1 MIRDAIMGF
10 NLKQKDPP
18 APARRPAYRT
28 LPGWALG
35 LLLEEHAVRECPEH
49 GHMRD
54 RTDPEAWNRA
64 REVAR
69 QHPFPGTSADASI
82 AAIDDV
88 LRSIGNTCPECD

>member
-1 MIRDAIMGF
+1 MRDAAMRF
-10 NLKQKDPP
+10 NLRQKEHP
-18 APARRPAYRT
+18 APARPTAYRT
-28 LPGWALG
+28 LQGWALG

-54 RTDPEAWNRA
+54 RRDPEAWNRA

-69 QHPFPGTSADASI
+69 QHPFSETSAEASI

-88 LRSIGNTCPECD
+88 LRSIGDTCPECD